1 MRTNRRLA
9 SRIFTRVRLL
19 YGLQK
24 PEADGYALNVSADG
38 MFISATRLHLPGT
51 NLHLRLLPA
60 GGAGIELTG
69 TVRWGL
75 RVPPQLVTVV
85 KPGMGI
91 LLSSPP
97 EAYLD
102 FVSSLAAAKTQ
113 RAYPRVAAR
122 LEVRYY
128 HRQHF
133 LKDYTETIS
142 QGGLFI
148 ATTEPFERDAEVQ
161 VELVIP
167 DLATVLPVTGRVAY
181 RLDEK
186 EAAALGTTPGIGVQI
201 TAIDPRTDE
210 TLRAYVQR
218 VMRVYE

>member
-1 MRTNRRLA
+1 MRTNRRF
-9 SRIFTRVRLL
+9 SNRIFTRVRVL

-24 PEADGYALNVSADG
+24 PEADGYALNVSAAG
-38 MFISATRLHLPGT
+38 LFISASRLYLPGT
-51 NLHLRLLPA
+51 GLQIRLLPIGA
-60 GGAGIELTG
+60 AGIDLCG

-97 EAYLD
+97 PAYLD
-102 FVSSLAAAKTQ
+102 FFTALATAKTQ
-113 RAYPRVAAR
+113 RAHPRVSAR

-128 HRQHF
+128 HRKQF
-133 LKDYTETIS
+133 LKEYTETIS

-148 ATTEPFERDAEVQ
+148 ATSEPLERDTEVRI
-161 VELVIP
+161 ELVIP
-167 DLATVLPVTGRVAY
+167 DLAASLPITGRVAY

-186 EAAALGTTPGIGVQI
+186 EAATLGTTPGIGVQI

-218 VMRVYE
+218 LMRFYE